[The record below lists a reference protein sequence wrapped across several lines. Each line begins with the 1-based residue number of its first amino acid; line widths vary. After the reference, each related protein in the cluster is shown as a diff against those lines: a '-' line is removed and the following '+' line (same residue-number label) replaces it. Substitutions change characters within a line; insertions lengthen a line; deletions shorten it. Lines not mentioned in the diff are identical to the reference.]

1 MRISDWSS
9 DVCSSDLQAEVWTD
23 PATNSS
29 DALSYLALGRPTS
42 NLSSDESDQLNAATA
57 ALNAGGSLLAGQIG
71 SKIGLDDAG
80 VTESRALGGS
90 VLGVGKQISP
100 RLYVG
105 FGVSL
110 LGTGQVLT
118 LKYLLDRGFDI
129 EIESSS
135 VENRGSINWRKE
147 K

>member
-1 MRISDWSS
+1 MHRLH
-9 DVCSSDLQAEVWTD
+9 V
-23 PATNSS
+23 
-29 DALSYLALGRPTS
+29 
-42 NLSSDESDQLNAATA
+42 
-57 ALNAGGSLLAGQIG
+57 GGVL
-71 SKIGLDDAG
+71 
-80 VTESRALGGS
+80 RALGGS
-90 VLGVGKQISP
+90 VLGVGKQLSP